1 MKIFDKYILKSFVQP
16 FLATFLVVLFVLVM
30 QSLWLAFDEIAGK
43 GIDLIFILK
52 FLGFLAL
59 IVTPTALP
67 IGILLSSIMAL
78 GNLSENYEF
87 AAMKS
92 AGVSL
97 KRIIRPLV
105 FLTLMLSALNFV
117 FLNNVYPWATL
128 KQKNLYLNMKKK
140 KPALA
145 LVAGVFNT
153 DIPGFWIKFDEKYGE
168 EQNLLRNVQI
178 SDISANQGNIKKII
192 AEKGTIST
200 EEGSK
205 YMTLTL
211 ENGYY
216 YEEHVKRVMTTE
228 ERKKMPASKA
238 EFDTYVINIDISSFN
253 DSDNLESEDIKSHHG
268 MLSIKQL
275 DSISKEKKIEHDE
288 RINNHSN
295 NFYLGVHANKL
306 YKYHDSLINKELK
319 PAILDNFNVKNKDI
333 VVDQALQTL
342 KKVKDRHDGRKKRFK
357 DYRKLLNLYDYEYS
371 YRISFSLAC
380 LVLFFIGAPL
390 GSIIRKGGFGLPMIM
405 AIIIFVIYF
414 FISQLGKNLAEE
426 SAMSAIL
433 GSWLSTI
440 ILLPLGIL
448 LTKRAT
454 QGMGVFNIDNLM
466 DKMKAFFFG
475 LTKKTTTRND

>member
-1 MKIFDKYILKSFVQP
+1 
-16 FLATFLVVLFVLVM
+16 M

-43 GIDLIFILK
+43 GIDMLFILK

-59 IVTPTALP
+59 ILTPTALP

-97 KRIIRPLV
+97 KRAIRPLV
-105 FLTLMLSALNFV
+105 FLTLGLSALNFV

-145 LVAGVFNT
+145 LVPGVFNT

-168 EQNLLRNVQI
+168 EENLLKNVQI
-178 SDISANQGNIKKII
+178 SDISANQGNVKKII
-192 AEKGTIST
+192 AEKGTITT

-211 ENGYY
+211 ENGHY
-216 YEEHVKRVMTTE
+216 YEEHVKRVMNTE
-228 ERKKMPASKA
+228 DRKRMAASKA

-253 DSDNLESEDIKSHHG
+253 NDEDLESEDIKSHHG
-268 MLSIKQL
+268 MLSVKQL

-288 RINNHSN
+288 RISNHAN

-306 YKYHDSLINKELK
+306 YKYPDSLIESDLH
-319 PAILDNFNVKNKDI
+319 PEILENFNTPNK
-333 VVDQALQTL
+333 VVVINEAMTIL
-342 KKVKDRHDGRKKRFK
+342 KKASDRHNNIKKRFK
-357 DYRKLLNLYDYEYS
+357 DYRKLLNLYDYEYY
-371 YRISFSLAC
+371 YRVSFSLAC

-390 GSIIRKGGFGLPMIM
+390 GSIIRKGGFGLPMVM

-426 SAMSAIL
+426 SALSAVL
-433 GSWLSTI
+433 GSWMSTI
-440 ILLPLGIL
+440 ILLPFGIL

-454 QGMGVFNIDNLM
+454 QGMGIFNIDNVFDNL
-466 DKMKAFFFG
+466 
-475 LTKKTTTRND
+475 KKTFGGIFKKLSN